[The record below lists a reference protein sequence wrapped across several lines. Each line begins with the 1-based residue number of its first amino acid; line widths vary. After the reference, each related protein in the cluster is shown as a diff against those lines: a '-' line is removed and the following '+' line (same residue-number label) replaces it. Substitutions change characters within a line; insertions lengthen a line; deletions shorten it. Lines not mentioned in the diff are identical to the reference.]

1 LRVDTAAAFNILVNV
16 DLLDDWPPLTLDIQP
31 QAEHQPF
38 LIGLLP
44 VVKLGAS
51 VHHCIIVEEARFSG
65 LETGFELQSLG
76 RGTKGV
82 DGFDFL
88 GREFPPQLAERRF
101 DDLADQSQ
109 LLTQQDQ
116 ELVQTAGGEKGEF
129 ESTPLQRGVFC
140 EPDPLDQGAEL
151 QLAGHRMPDS
161 HSCTR
166 LLAPL

>member
-1 LRVDTAAAFNILVNV
+1 M
-16 DLLDDWPPLTLDIQP
+16 
-31 QAEHQPF
+31 
-38 LIGLLP
+38 
-44 VVKLGAS
+44 
-51 VHHCIIVEEARFSG
+51 
-65 LETGFELQSLG
+65 QSLG
-76 RGTKGV
+76 RGAKGV

-88 GREFPPQLAERRF
+88 GRECPPQLAERRI

-151 QLAGHRMPDS
+151 QLAGSSDAG
-161 HSCTR
+161 
-166 LLAPL
+166 LA

>member
-1 LRVDTAAAFNILVNV
+1 V
-16 DLLDDWPPLTLDIQP
+16 
-31 QAEHQPF
+31 
-38 LIGLLP
+38 
-44 VVKLGAS
+44 S
-51 VHHCIIVEEARFSG
+51 VHHCIIVEEARFPG
-65 LETGFELQSLG
+65 LETGFRIAVAGPWQ
-76 RGTKGV
+76 KGV

-88 GREFPPQLAERRF
+88 GREFPPQLAERRI

-151 QLAGHRMPDS
+151 QLAGSSDAG
-161 HSCTR
+161 
-166 LLAPL
+166 LA